1 MDVEPGPEFANFG
14 LKLDDLGLQR
24 HNEPEQLGTFGAA
37 GSGYRQGVTH
47 VGFSHFWRP
56 KTAENLAFLSTFRF
70 FGCLGGAQNPNESS
84 KTSGNQQ
91 TGSRKMAKPHLRESV
106 R

>member
-24 HNEPEQLGTFGAA
+24 HNELEQLGTFGAA

-47 VGFSHFWRP
+47 ASYYRTEPPKISKMTKTLVG
-56 KTAENLAFLSTFRF
+56 LAF
-70 FGCLGGAQNPNESS
+70 
-84 KTSGNQQ
+84 
-91 TGSRKMAKPHLRESV
+91 RKMGGYADTMSGRWGLSGYLPLNLMAFGRGTV
-106 R
+106 